1 MFSSSEKC
9 YHVFNCYF
17 LTMDFNYTY
26 EFYFMFFRFK
36 NLEHY
41 FKMMIPTFD
50 LRLLY
55 FSEIAIKK
63 ETAFVNKIY
72 KQMIPYYFYMD
83 L

>member
-1 MFSSSEKC
+1 
-9 YHVFNCYF
+9 
-17 LTMDFNYTY
+17 
-26 EFYFMFFRFK
+26 
-36 NLEHY
+36 
-41 FKMMIPTFD
+41 MIPTFD

-72 KQMIPYYFYMD
+72 QQMIPYYFYMD